1 MTIKLDVLLVQIIH
15 ILLLFWIFRKLIW
28 DSLSTALLE
37 RRSKVEKLQN
47 ADAEYA
53 RILAEAQE
61 SADAAI
67 KAWVQRKEEIVAE
80 AALLAKKRADEI
92 VALAEKQSERIQSEA
107 TQKAANLEKELKDG
121 FVDGVRNTTKLIVTK
136 LVNDDV
142 TLQNTYIDGLVQE
155 FVGRK

>member
-1 MTIKLDVLLVQIIH
+1 
-15 ILLLFWIFRKLIW
+15 
-28 DSLSTALLE
+28 
-37 RRSKVEKLQN
+37 
-47 ADAEYA
+47 
-53 RILAEAQE
+53 
-61 SADAAI
+61 
-67 KAWVQRKEEIVAE
+67 VQRKEEIVAE